1 MKNAMSKLGLVVNPR
16 AGRGGESNARIA
28 RQLIET
34 LSPEITLVG
43 AGEMG
48 ADALTGLRVEPL
60 DYAPA
65 QGRARTPALVA
76 QMIARGVDLI
86 AVVGGDGTMAD
97 VAFTLFRVA
106 SRVPILGVGV
116 GSANVGRL
124 VTIRGDEIARLTNAQ
139 LEPRALT
146 ALIAGANGET
156 LGIAF
161 NDVVISTT
169 VLATINDQLAEVRVA
184 PKIAGEN
191 IPGKSETIFTG
202 ATRVWRESPNGA
214 IEIAH
219 GDQVGTLLCGFPDSR
234 FFGKAIAGQACLAA
248 YLDLAAGC
256 LVGSQPLVRMIA
268 NAEELMRDEPFVS
281 RYASFDENST
291 IHATGLRNGVALC
304 VDGNP
309 LKILSRGD
317 TVTIGVK
324 RKCINALV
332 VRTKDQED
340 SSGHG

>member
-1 MKNAMSKLGLVVNPR
+1 MPKLGLVVNPR
-16 AGRGGESNARIA
+16 AGRGAETNARIA

-34 LSPEITLVG
+34 LQPETTFVG

-48 ADALTGLRVEPL
+48 ADALAGLGVESL

-76 QMIARGVDLI
+76 QMLARGAEMI

-97 VAFTLFRVA
+97 VAFALYRAA

-116 GSANVGRL
+116 GSANVGGL
-124 VTIRGDEIARLTNAQ
+124 VTLRGNEIARLTHAQ
-139 LEPRALT
+139 LELRTLD

-169 VLATINDQLAEVRVA
+169 VLATINDQLTEVQVA

-191 IPGKSETIFTG
+191 IPGKSETIFTDV
-202 ATRVWRESPNGA
+202 TRVWRESPNG
-214 IEIAH
+214 ITEIAR
-219 GDQVGTLLCGFPDSR
+219 GSQVGTLLCGFPDSR
-234 FFGKAIAGQACLAA
+234 FFGKAIAGQVCLAA
-248 YLDLAAGC
+248 YLDLPAGC

-268 NAEELMRDEPFVS
+268 DAAELMRDEPFVS
-281 RYASFDENST
+281 RYASFDENSA
-291 IHATGLRNGVALC
+291 IHATGLRDGVALC
-304 VDGNP
+304 ADGNP
-309 LKILSRGD
+309 LKILSRD
-317 TVTIGVK
+317 DVVTIGVK
-324 RKCINALV
+324 RKCITALV
-332 VRTKDQED
+332 VRA
-340 SSGHG
+340 

>member
-1 MKNAMSKLGLVVNPR
+1 MKNAMPKLGLVVNPR
-16 AGRGGESNARIA
+16 AGRGTETNARVA

-34 LSPEITLVG
+34 LKPETTFVG

-48 ADALTGLRVEPL
+48 ADALAGLNIEPL

-65 QGRARTPALVA
+65 QGRARTPALVTK
-76 QMIARGVDLI
+76 MIGRGVEMI

-97 VAFTLFRVA
+97 VAFALFRAA
-106 SRVPILGVGV
+106 SRVPMLGIGV
-116 GSANVGRL
+116 GSTNVGGL
-124 VTIRGDEIARLTNAQ
+124 VTLRGDAIARLADAQ
-139 LEPRALT
+139 LEPHARN

-169 VLATINDQLAEVRVA
+169 VLATVDNQLAEVQVA

-191 IPGKSETIFTG
+191 VPGASETIFTD
-202 ATRVWRESPNGA
+202 ATRVWRESPNGTT
-214 IEIAH
+214 EIAR
-219 GDQVGTLLCGFPDSR
+219 GNQIGTLLCGFPDSR

-248 YLDLAAGC
+248 YLDLPAGC

-268 NAEELMRDEPFVS
+268 NPQELMCDEPFLS

-291 IHATGLRNGVALC
+291 IHATDLREGVALC
-304 VDGNP
+304 ADGNP
-309 LKILSRGD
+309 LKILARAD
-317 TVTIGVK
+317 EVTVGVK
-324 RKCINALV
+324 RHCVTAL
-332 VRTKDQED
+332 RISKR
-340 SSGHG
+340 